1 MRLRLHASLARGPL
15 RLVAL
20 AVVLTTLSTLGMRPV
35 DATTTAWRVVLNE
48 TFAGIPAGISWTDG
62 RTYGAWRADFN
73 GYGRTQVR
81 VLDRRVLSER
91 PKPSTRPTET
101 HASLVT
107 SRIVPHDVQLS
118 ASVRTVRQLRTGSRP
133 NAWEVGWVLW
143 HYTDNHHFYY
153 VALKPNGWE
162 IGKEDPAYPGYQRF
176 LATGTKRFAVGV
188 WHTVTIR
195 QVGNVIQVW
204 ADGVALTTFRDLQR
218 PYLYGRVGL
227 YNEDAEVNFSNV
239 VVRTPV

>member
-1 MRLRLHASLARGPL
+1 MRALHSAAAASVR
-15 RLVAL
+15 RVVAL
-20 AVVLTTLSTLGMRPV
+20 AVAVAAVAAIGTQPV
-35 DATTTAWRVVLNE
+35 GATTTTWRTMLNE
-48 TFAGIPAGISWTDG
+48 RFASIPAGVSWMDG

-91 PKPSTRPTET
+91 PKASTRPTET

-107 SRIVPHDVQLS
+107 SRIVPRDVQVS

-133 NAWEVGWVLW
+133 NPWEVGWVLW

-162 IGKEDPAYPGYQRF
+162 IGKEDPAYPGCQRF

-204 ADGVALTTFRDLQR
+204 ADGVGLTTFRDLQR

-227 YNEDAEVNFSNV
+227 YNEDSEVHFSNV
-239 VVRTPV
+239 VVRTPA

>member
-1 MRLRLHASLARGPL
+1 MRSIRSAPAVPVRRRALAL
-15 RLVAL
+15 AVAL
-20 AVVLTTLSTLGMRPV
+20 AAVSMVGAPPEAAT
-35 DATTTAWRVVLNE
+35 ATTWRTVLNE
-48 TFAGIPAGISWTDG
+48 TFAGIPAGLTWADG
-62 RTYGAWRADFN
+62 HTYGAWRADFN

-91 PKPSTRPTET
+91 PKASTRRSET

-107 SRIVPHDVQLS
+107 TRIVPRDVQVTLS
-118 ASVRTVRQLRTGSRP
+118 LRTVRQLRTGSAP
-133 NAWEVGWVLW
+133 NPWEVGWVLW

-153 VALKPNGWE
+153 VALKPTGWE

-176 LATGTKRFAVGV
+176 LATGSKRFAVGV

-204 ADGVALTTFRDLQR
+204 ADGVGLTTFRDLQR

-227 YNEDAEVNFSNV
+227 YNEDSEVNFSNV
-239 VVRTPV
+239 VVRTPA